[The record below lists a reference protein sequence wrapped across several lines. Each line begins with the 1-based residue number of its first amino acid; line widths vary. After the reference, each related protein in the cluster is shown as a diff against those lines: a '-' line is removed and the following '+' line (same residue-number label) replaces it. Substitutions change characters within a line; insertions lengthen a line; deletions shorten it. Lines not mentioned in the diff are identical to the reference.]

1 MTNAPCKFTS
11 CKWIWI
17 KQNVKQNVKQRPTR
31 TNETKTKT
39 QQTVVRNRNN
49 QIVAND
55 VNCFYY
61 VSQFHTLSTQSV
73 HTNQRIHMN
82 KFYAVFVPIFVYF
95 PFFLT
100 LFSFLC
106 FAFFISHFLVTFY
119 FIIISLIHFVSWLL
133 AAAIWLIY
141 FVILCRLH
149 INPFQQQNA
158 FGQSF
163 ANIWCRTHTHTK
175 TAHTKRDHKQVTG
188 CYLAAERKLQM
199 VFKCVKEVTIH
210 GKPLLYWYTCHN
222 CFFVV
227 VDILFWASAGQQSN
241 RFQFYPNDRLTQK
254 QTKMK
259 ETNNI
264 GRMQID
270 ESNVWKKKKKKTRVW
285 KPLFG
290 RAHVIHKYIMD
301 AWVVCPLNCAT
312 FKLQPESNRFQFE
325 MKPIFSWR
333 ANHIYESR
341 ANCIFS
347 KANYTN
353 MTRQ

>member
-1 MTNAPCKFTS
+1 MVKRNLHTIYSIADIAMTNAPCKFTS

-163 ANIWCRTHTHTK
+163 ANIWCRTHTHKNGAHK
-175 TAHTKRDHKQVTG
+175 TWSQTSHWLLFSCRKKIANGFQMCKRSDDSW
-188 CYLAAERKLQM
+188 E
-199 VFKCVKEVTIH
+199 
-210 GKPLLYWYTCHN
+210 
-222 CFFVV
+222 
-227 VDILFWASAGQQSN
+227 
-241 RFQFYPNDRLTQK
+241 
-254 QTKMK
+254 
-259 ETNNI
+259 
-264 GRMQID
+264 
-270 ESNVWKKKKKKTRVW
+270 
-285 KPLFG
+285 
-290 RAHVIHKYIMD
+290 
-301 AWVVCPLNCAT
+301 AT
-312 FKLQPESNRFQFE
+312 FVLVHMPQLFFCCCWYIILSECRPTIKQI
-325 MKPIFSWR
+325 PILSEWPID
-333 ANHIYESR
+333 A
-341 ANCIFS
+341 
-347 KANYTN
+347 KANEN
-353 MTRQ
+353 ERN